1 MLSNQAVIDL
11 AAELEFIE
19 NKLEHA
25 RACLIEKEYEDAGW
39 YLRVALHS
47 IAATLNKPRWEEE
60 DKP

>member
-25 RACLIEKEYEDAGW
+25 RACLIEKEYQDAGR
-39 YLRVALHS
+39 YLRIALHS